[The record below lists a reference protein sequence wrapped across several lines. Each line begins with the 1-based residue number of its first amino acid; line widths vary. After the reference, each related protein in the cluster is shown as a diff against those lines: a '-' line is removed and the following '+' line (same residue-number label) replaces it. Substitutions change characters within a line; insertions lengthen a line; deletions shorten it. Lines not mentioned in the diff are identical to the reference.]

1 VTANEAIAEL
11 FGYVGAEGGASAY
24 IGEEALRDWPP
35 NAVAAMKSARLL
47 RRASPAT
54 SVVCSGCEEACV
66 MPVESVSALGGE
78 SVSFV
83 VCDKRDDINRVPV
96 TSDRLRQWRCD
107 ARAVAEFVADAL
119 ALRTRRR
126 QPSDAGLIEVGIA
139 LGNRREQ
146 MLCVR
151 PDSAVQL
158 VVAARELPLAELVT
172 FTGKQY
178 VIDADAVRDLVDSAT
193 TADPKYSPSTAR
205 REVAKLETQVRHDG
219 WKRAYRDLKKQ
230 KPGMSDV
237 WYSKRTASTPPADGR
252 TAATICRHMK

>member
-1 VTANEAIAEL
+1 MTADDAISEL
-11 FGYVGAEGGASAY
+11 FGAVAAEGGASAY
-24 IGEEALRDWPP
+24 IGEDALRDWPQ

-66 MPVESVSALGGE
+66 MPVESVSALAGE
-78 SVSFV
+78 SESFV

-96 TSDRLRQWRCD
+96 TSDSLRQWRGD

-119 ALRTRRR
+119 ALRTRKG
-126 QPSDAGLIEVGIA
+126 QPNDPDLIEVGVA
-139 LGNRREQ
+139 QGDRREQ
-146 MLCVR
+146 MLCLR
-151 PDSAVQL
+151 ADTAVQL
-158 VVAARELPLAELVT
+158 VVAERALPLAELVT
-172 FTGKQY
+172 FTGKRY
-178 VIDADAVRDLVDSAT
+178 VVDADAVRDLVDSAT

-205 REVAKLETQVRHDG
+205 REVAKLETQARHDG
-219 WKRAYRDLKKQ
+219 WKKAYRDMKKQ

-237 WYSKRTASTPPADGR
+237 WYSKRIALTPAGDGR